1 VHTATVVQAPST
13 QRPRTKY
20 IVLQCQRRRL
30 VERAVQQ
37 AQEMLEEATRL
48 AQETA
53 TEPVKGIVYCCSRAL
68 CKQLATAL
76 GCSAY
81 YASVESCTEIL
92 QGWRQDSG
100 LIVCTLALGVGVDIS
115 SVRFTLYIEQP
126 WSMIDFVQESG
137 RAREEGQ
144 AVVLVAA

>member
-1 VHTATVVQAPST
+1 VLLTATLPPSQVGQLQEALLVHTATIIQAPST

-37 AQEMLEEATRL
+37 AQEILEEATRL

-53 TEPVKGIVYCCSRAL
+53 TKPVKGIIYCRSQAL

-76 GCSAY
+76 GYSAY
-81 YASVESCTEIL
+81 HASVESRTEIL
-92 QGWRQDSG
+92 QG
-100 LIVCTLALGVGVDIS
+100 
-115 SVRFTLYIEQP
+115 
-126 WSMIDFVQESG
+126 
-137 RAREEGQ
+137 
-144 AVVLVAA
+144 